1 MGKGV
6 SGILEIIFQGFLEWA
21 YTLILEIWEF
31 FSTALLNIM
40 SMDFAYLESH
50 IPILPVLQQSFLAV
64 GWALLIGNLVFQ
76 SVRSML
82 TGLGFDA
89 EDPKLLFSRTFV
101 FSFLLVASPQICDIA
116 LNMTAVVIR
125 MMEMPNAV
133 AITTLSESA
142 FAGLGTAWLLVII
155 CGVVV
160 MFQSIKL
167 FIEMAERYFIL
178 SMLTITSPMAFGLG
192 GSRSTSDIFT
202 NWCRMYG
209 SMCLLM
215 VMNVMFIKIL
225 MSVLAYSPM
234 GSDVLPWMVL
244 VMAVVRTAKKFD
256 SIISRLGLNPAITNE
271 PRVPGML
278 SLMVARTMM
287 SNAAKVI
294 SQNGAAGANRSGA
307 SGGGNPPPN
316 GGRGQANG
324 SAQGSGGGRN
334 ESRNFNNNH
343 NNGNGSNNKETPHKK
358 R

>member
-1 MGKGV
+1 M

-40 SMDFAYLESH
+40 SMDFAYLQSR

-82 TGLGFDA
+82 SGLGFDA

-160 MFQSIKL
+160 MYQSIKL
-167 FIEMAERYFIL
+167 FVEMAERYFIL
-178 SMLTITSPMAFGLG
+178 CMLTITSPMAFGLG

-202 NWCRMYG
+202 HWCRMYG

-215 VMNVMFIKIL
+215 VMNVVFIKIL
-225 MSVLAYSPM
+225 MSVLAYSPT
-234 GSDVLPWMVL
+234 GPDVLPWMVL

-294 SQNGAAGANRSGA
+294 SQNGAQGAGRSDG
-307 SGGGNPPPN
+307 SNPPPGGGTGN
-316 GGRGQANG
+316 GR
-324 SAQGSGGGRN
+324 GSGG
-334 ESRNFNNNH
+334 EI
-343 NNGNGSNNKETPHKK
+343 PHPQPD
-358 R
+358 RS